1 MLIEKYKSGKI
12 LDINHIKIKSL
23 FSENYLFLLIILIN
37 ILMICTFMSTK
48 VLRFILP
55 ILPFLAIITG
65 LYLSRLSRYKWIQ
78 FYKFILII
86 IFLITTISIKFDF
99 KNLTL
104 LGNNYLSYQ
113 LIHKEIINEID
124 KYSPN
129 LTSVIAVIPDT
140 KELNTFNLAAE
151 SNFQNKKIYFR
162 QIISNDES
170 YQDDLKR
177 FNWFLVKDGSQG
189 IMTNKSKV
197 KLSDL
202 VKKSDAFENFK
213 SWKLPDGSKLSL
225 LKRKIINES
234 ISLITGSSDPK
245 ILILNFQENGLVIKF
260 KGNSEIINDS
270 NLLINAKNNEERYE
284 INISLPK
291 IFNLKNKN
299 IELIKNIN
307 LSTSFLQENSL
318 YFGALILNKDNNPH
332 PITINKIIYEKS
344 LHHDSKNKLAFNKIE
359 EVEKMGKFL
368 KNGEFD
374 NLFNLVGLV
383 NQSDPEQE
391 YLKDAEKI
399 FKYRYELDKSN
410 INNLYNIAISQILQ
424 KKSSEASKTLL
435 EIQKVDPKNSNL
447 YLAKSIVD
455 IYNFKPRQAE
465 KNILIAKKLNK
476 NKSLKDS
483 IQTINIISNL
493 INLRIKSFIEL

>member
-1 MLIEKYKSGKI
+1 
-12 LDINHIKIKSL
+12 
-23 FSENYLFLLIILIN
+23 
-37 ILMICTFMSTK
+37 MSTK

-55 ILPFLAIITG
+55 ILPFLAIISG

-78 FYKFILII
+78 FYKFLLII

-170 YQDDLKR
+170 YKEDLKR

-202 VKKSDAFENFK
+202 VEKSDAFENFK
-213 SWKLPDGSKLSL
+213 SWKLPDGSKLKL
-225 LKRKIINES
+225 LKRKIVNES

-307 LSTSFLQENSL
+307 LSTSFSQENSL

-435 EIQKVDPKNSNL
+435 EIQKVDPNNSNL